1 MISNDNKMLG
11 QILVASGKLDPDD
24 LDMALREHHKTG
36 ERVGAVLTKMGL
48 VTEEDVL
55 DALAQQLNLS
65 YVRLSDITIPE
76 DVISSVKAKLVTHYN
91 FVPVEKTPNML
102 KVAVMD
108 PLNIHLL
115 DDLRLIL
122 KTEIEPVVAS
132 SKEIKDAIK
141 KYYGLAAETV
151 EQLMDEEEKTRTLEM
166 ETPEIEDI
174 ENMAEDASIVRF
186 VNQIIAEAF
195 ADRATDIHIEP
206 MENELRIRYRID
218 GVLYE
223 ASIPPSIKNFQSA
236 IISRVKIMADMNIA
250 EHRLPQDGKIKIKM
264 GKQDFDL
271 RVSSIPTP
279 YGESI
284 GIRILTRDSELCR
297 LDRLGFDE
305 QHQEVLRD
313 MINKPHG
320 IILVS
325 GPTGSG
331 KSTTLY
337 AALTE
342 INTTDKKI
350 ITIEDP
356 IEYRIRGASQIQVQS
371 DIGLTF
377 ARSLRTIL
385 RHDPDVIMVG
395 EIRDQE
401 TAQITIRTALTGHL
415 VFSTIHTNDACSA
428 VARLLDMEIEP
439 FLISSSVVGILA
451 QRLVRVLCPE
461 CKTPYTPPEELISQI
476 NMLREDYSNVT
487 FYRSVGC
494 EKCRYTGFR
503 GRTAIYEIVKMNDD
517 LRDLIT
523 DRAPANVLRKSAIKH
538 GMRPL
543 RLDGWKKVKQGITTI
558 EEVLRVT
565 LEDEFLIDH
574 YNFLTEVKK
583 DEQERVVQE

>member
-1 MISNDNKMLG
+1 MISEDNTMLG
-11 QILVASGKLDPDD
+11 EILVAEGKLDPDD

-36 ERVGAVLTKMGL
+36 ERIGSVLIKMGL
-48 VTEEDVL
+48 VGEEDVL
-55 DALAQQLNLS
+55 KALAKQLNIP
-65 YVRLSDITIPE
+65 YVKLTEIQIPKE
-76 DVISSVKAKLVTHYN
+76 VISSVQAKLVTHYN
-91 FVPVEKTPNML
+91 FVPVAREDNVL
-102 KVAVMD
+102 RIAVSD
-108 PLNIHLL
+108 PLDIHLL

-132 SKEIKDAIK
+132 EKEIRETIK
-141 KYYGLAAETV
+141 KYYGIGADTV
-151 EQLMDEEEKTRTLEM
+151 EQLVDDEKQIPTLEV
-166 ETPEIEDI
+166 EKSEIEDI

-186 VNQIIAEAF
+186 VNQLIAEAF

-206 MENELRIRYRID
+206 LENELRVRYRID

-223 ASIPPSIKNFQSA
+223 AAIPPSIKKFQSA

-250 EHRLPQDGKIKIKM
+250 EHRLPQDGKIKIRM
-264 GKQDFDL
+264 GDKDYDL

-284 GIRILTRDSELCR
+284 GIRILSRDTDLCR

-305 QHQEVLRD
+305 EHQRLLREL
-313 MINKPHG
+313 IKKPHG
-320 IILVS
+320 IILVT

-337 AALTE
+337 AALSE
-342 INTTDKKI
+342 INTVDKKI

-356 IEYRIRGASQIQVQS
+356 IEYRIHGASQIQVQPE
-371 DIGLTF
+371 IGLTF
-377 ARSLRTIL
+377 ARCLRTIL

-415 VFSTIHTNDACSA
+415 VFSTLHTNDACSA
-428 VARLLDMEIEP
+428 VTRLLDMEIEP
-439 FLISSSVVGILA
+439 FLIASSVLGILA

-461 CKTPYTPPEELISQI
+461 CKTPYTPPKEALDQV
-476 NMLREDYSNVT
+476 NLLREDVSGLT
-487 FYRSVGC
+487 LYRPVGC

-503 GRTAIYEIVKMNDD
+503 GRTAIYEMVRMNDE
-517 LRDLIT
+517 LRDLIMQ
-523 DRAPANVLRKSAIKH
+523 RASANVIRKAAIKH

-543 RLDGWKKVKQGITTI
+543 RLDGWNKVKQGITTI
-558 EEVLRVT
+558 DEVLRVT

-574 YNFLTEVKK
+574 FDFLAKSQVNA
-583 DEQERVVQE
+583 